1 MHKNNWMLSSA
12 PWSCSQ
18 VPFSTGVSWQR
29 HHKMEYVLVNLSEP
43 MRSHLWK
50 DVLVVTCC
58 DHCVYFAA
66 LKKNRGF
73 VAQCNLTSMTG
84 NSMFYVIVIIIII
97 INIIGIVVAVVVVVV
112 VVDAVII
119 RIVFWHLLLVQLLCR
134 ISWNWLVYISV
145 Y

>member
-1 MHKNNWMLSSA
+1 
-12 PWSCSQ
+12 
-18 VPFSTGVSWQR
+18 
-29 HHKMEYVLVNLSEP
+29 
-43 MRSHLWK
+43 
-50 DVLVVTCC
+50 VTCC

-112 VVDAVII
+112 VVVDAVII
-119 RIVFWHLLLVQLLCR
+119 RIVFGQLLLVQLLCR
-134 ISWNWLVYISV
+134 IS
-145 Y
+145 